1 MFSTCHYH
9 YNKRLSH
16 FCPSHDEV
24 VCDKCLPESHI
35 GCRNIQ
41 TIEKAVDTAKFGPAL
56 TNLESRIRHLSE
68 GLTDVLRRNV
78 ENHST
83 LNNQKQ
89 SIRKKIKDIRKN
101 INAHLDKVEMD
112 LGNDLM
118 TKYNSCANEI
128 EKERQNLT
136 RLKNTLEEWT
146 REIKVMKD
154 HASSIHLFS
163 MAKLLSPRQKASE
176 NMVQK
181 HLANTKTSN
190 LDFESS
196 KIVQDLKTL
205 VLSYG
210 KISLKDTPS
219 YMTAEQRK
227 KMAIPM
233 SINAKS
239 SFPTVSKFETYVF
252 GTSVDAIRGCFL
264 PDDRLL
270 IPDSNTKTLFVC
282 RIDGSNVKKIKLRY
296 KPRDV
301 CLMDEPRALVTCG
314 DNGVMVIDIRT
325 LSPGSLIEPCGHCSA
340 VTSADDKIFVVN
352 GECKISVIDMK
363 GKFIKHY
370 STRYDP
376 YMIAA
381 SKSGI
386 LYWTNYNNNSVN
398 CIQPNGTNQNVY
410 NGSDLRESTGIAV
423 DNRNNVFGAGCD
435 SSNIVKISRTDKSNK
450 TLYGKRDGV
459 NSPLGIALN
468 GDKSKIMVI
477 NNYKQITVYK
487 AHAN

>member
-1 MFSTCHYH
+1 
-9 YNKRLSH
+9 
-16 FCPSHDEV
+16 
-24 VCDKCLPESHI
+24 
-35 GCRNIQ
+35 
-41 TIEKAVDTAKFGPAL
+41 
-56 TNLESRIRHLSE
+56 
-68 GLTDVLRRNV
+68 
-78 ENHST
+78 
-83 LNNQKQ
+83 
-89 SIRKKIKDIRKN
+89 
-101 INAHLDKVEMD
+101 
-112 LGNDLM
+112 
-118 TKYNSCANEI
+118 
-128 EKERQNLT
+128 
-136 RLKNTLEEWT
+136 
-146 REIKVMKD
+146 
-154 HASSIHLFS
+154 
-163 MAKLLSPRQKASE
+163 
-176 NMVQK
+176 
-181 HLANTKTSN
+181 
-190 LDFESS
+190 
-196 KIVQDLKTL
+196 
-205 VLSYG
+205 
-210 KISLKDTPS
+210 
-219 YMTAEQRK
+219 
-227 KMAIPM
+227 
-233 SINAKS
+233 
-239 SFPTVSKFETYVF
+239 
-252 GTSVDAIRGCFL
+252 
-264 PDDRLL
+264 
-270 IPDSNTKTLFVC
+270 
-282 RIDGSNVKKIKLRY
+282 
-296 KPRDV
+296 
-301 CLMDEPRALVTCG
+301 MDEPRALVTCG